1 MFCPARTH
9 QPALA
14 GRWGFVH
21 DLAMDFRIPDELTAL
36 RESFAAFI
44 DREIRPL
51 EEELRPEL
59 VSPTQDRD
67 RVREAANQTRR
78 ASAAA
83 GFYAAYMPEDVGGAD
98 LSTLGLTLL
107 VEDAAR

>member
-1 MFCPARTH
+1 
-9 QPALA
+9 
-14 GRWGFVH
+14 
-21 DLAMDFRIPDELTAL
+21 MDFRIPDELTAL

-44 DREIRPL
+44 EREVRPL
-51 EEELRPEL
+51 EDELRPEL
-59 VSPTQDRD
+59 VSPTPDRNRIRD
-67 RVREAANQTRR
+67 AVSATRR

-107 VEDAAR
+107 VEDAA